1 MAEEIL
7 APAPIPETEKCK
19 VFLSGSIEMGT
30 AHKWRRKIIDALLS
44 ERVVFLNP
52 RREDWDSSWSQ
63 SVDNPA
69 FVEQVE
75 WELAGLEQ
83 ADVIA
88 VHFQPGT
95 KSSITL
101 LELGLWAVECRR
113 GDKKIIVHCPEGF
126 WRKGNVDIV
135 CKRYGIRQVDSVD
148 ELIEA
153 LREAIH
159 RRG

>member
-19 VFLSGSIEMGT
+19 VFLSGMVSAE
-30 AHKWRRKIIDALLS
+30 ASKDWRWQVVRELADES
-44 ERVVFLNP
+44 VVFLNP
-52 RREDWDSSWSQ
+52 RREDWDSLGEESA
-63 SVDNPA
+63 DNPP
-69 FVEQVE
+69 FVEQVS
-75 WELAGLEQ
+75 WEIAGIER
-83 ADVIA
+83 ADFVAI
-88 VHFQPGT
+88 HFSDDKGCT
-95 KSSITL
+95 ITL
-101 LELGLWAVECRR
+101 LELGLCARVP
-113 GDKKIIVHCPEGF
+113 GKAIVYCPKGF
-126 WRKGNVDIV
+126 WRKGNVDVV